1 MIRRFTAIL
10 LSLLSGSAALAQN
23 SPVGTWEGL
32 LKVGVE
38 LRIVFHIRAE
48 ENGFVAVSDSPDQ
61 SVYDIPCDSV
71 VFSND
76 SLRIY
81 MHALQ
86 AKYEGVM
93 VNDTLISGFL
103 TQGLPFPLDL
113 KKTDRVSKL
122 NRPQV
127 PQPPFPYREENLS
140 YYNRDKSI
148 RFGATLTLPEGK
160 GPHPAVVLISG
171 SGAQDR
177 NSTLLGHPLF
187 HVLADHLTRN
197 GFAVLRFDER
207 GVGETGGVFSGATS
221 EDFADDVE
229 AAVDYLL
236 SRHEVDR
243 SRLGLIGH
251 SEGGM
256 IAPMVANRRKEI
268 SYLVLLAAPGVP
280 NIELMAAQNEA
291 IARSAGVSGKAADL
305 IPVLF
310 RSVAGLIIASDNL
323 EDAKTKTRNFLSEW
337 IKDKDAA
344 VLTQL
349 KLENEEK
356 REEYVKGM
364 TEQLQSPWLRFFVSY
379 DPTSSL
385 QKLSGKVL
393 ALNGT
398 RDLQV
403 VHSQNLPGIESAL
416 KKSRVTRFSVKELE
430 GLNHLFQQCKD
441 CTLQEYGIL
450 EETFSPVALETISGW
465 LNKEIKK
472 QP

>member
-1 MIRRFTAIL
+1 MIRRFAVIL
-10 LSLLSGSAALAQN
+10 LSLLAGPAALAQN
-23 SPVGTWEGL
+23 TPVGTWEGL

-38 LRIVFHIRAE
+38 LRIVFHIRSE
-48 ENGFVAVSDSPDQ
+48 ESGLVAVSDSPDQ
-61 SVYDIPCDSV
+61 SV

-86 AKYEGVM
+86 AKYVGVL

-103 TQGLPFPLDL
+103 TQGQAFPLNL
-113 KKTDRVSKL
+113 KKTGRVSKL

-140 YYNRDKSI
+140 YYNRDRSI

-160 GPHPAVVLISG
+160 GPFPAVVLISG

-177 NSTLLGHPLF
+177 NSNLLGHPLF
-187 HVLADHLTRN
+187 LVLADHLTRN

-207 GVGETGGVFSGATS
+207 GVGETSGVFSGATS
-221 EDFADDVE
+221 EDFAGDVE

-236 SRHEVDR
+236 TRHEVDR

-256 IAPMVANRRKEI
+256 IAPMVANKRKEI

-291 IARSAGVSGKAADL
+291 IARSAGVSDQAAEQ
-305 IPVLF
+305 IPLLF
-310 RSVAGLIIASDNL
+310 RSVAGLIIASRDT
-323 EDAKTKTRNFLSEW
+323 EEAKTKTRDFLREW

-344 VLTQL
+344 ILTQL
-349 KLENEEK
+349 RLADEEK
-356 REEYVKGM
+356 REEYVNGM
-364 TEQLQSPWLRFFVSY
+364 AEQLHAPWFRFFVAY
-379 DPTSSL
+379 DPTPGL
-385 QKLSGKVL
+385 RNLSGKVL
-393 ALNGT
+393 AINGT

-403 VHSQNLPGIESAL
+403 IHSQNLPAIEAAL
-416 KKSRVTRFSVKELE
+416 KKSRVTRFLVKELE
-430 GLNHLFQQCKD
+430 GLNHLFQQCRE
-441 CTLQEYGIL
+441 CTLQEYGKL

-472 QP
+472 